1 MTSVAS
7 LFSFYV
13 LFSHAAV
20 AMKHFA
26 TPTRLVPA
34 IEVNVETSDIS
45 TISYYR
51 DSDDY
56 QPNRSFN
63 KGSSVLCYLTPSY
76 YIFRNI

>member
-1 MTSVAS
+1 MC
-7 LFSFYV
+7 F
-13 LFSHAAV
+13 FSHAAV
-20 AMKHFA
+20 AMEHFA

-63 KGSSVLCYLTPSY
+63 KGNQVLFFVT
-76 YIFRNI
+76 